1 MNPRVFRDWII
12 STLLIS
18 ASTSQLIFHHFSPI
32 KRTVYIV
39 MKFDPVLFVRDVNN
53 VQLVVTVASTIFHV
67 EPISRSIALG
77 LSFALFLKAFK

>member
-1 MNPRVFRDWII
+1 
-12 STLLIS
+12 
-18 ASTSQLIFHHFSPI
+18 
-32 KRTVYIV
+32 

-77 LSFALFLKAFK
+77 LSFALFLKPFK